1 MYSVFMLRPSACAVP
16 AALWIATR
24 AHAQPAETPAW
35 SGAGS
40 LGLLLLIVAVAIAV
54 VFDAR
59 RRNTASRRAQ
69 DIAEARLAALLETQ
83 EAGQVGLDQDGR
95 ILFANT
101 EARELLA
108 LTALPAPWPE
118 DRILSDSAPDSR
130 APLSLSALT
139 GAELPETRA
148 GLDPGTGAPSVQ
160 ILLSATSV
168 TDPSGLAALVRLR
181 RMTESDRHHQQN
193 ERAARLEALGQ
204 LTGGVAHDFNNI
216 LATIEKSVEL
226 ALPDTSETAEPYL
239 DTALVSVRRGAE
251 LTSRLLGFARQLPD
265 TDTTVEID
273 QLFTEFATLAAP
285 AVGRKISLI
294 FTPPEDPLT
303 IRCDVAQLENVLL
316 NLVLNSRDAIRES
329 GVGTAI
335 TIAARP
341 RPDTA
346 LIDITVADDG
356 PGMAAATLSRAIDP
370 FFTTK
375 QDTTGTGLGLSMAHG
390 FAEQS
395 GGYLDITSETGF
407 GTTVTLSL
415 PRGSAAARETDI
427 PRGKGE
433 TLLLVDDEPPL
444 LAVTARAVEQLGY
457 VVRTAGSAEEA
468 LHLHGEGAAFDLLLT
483 DVVMPGSMRGPD
495 LVRQLRETGYGGP
508 VIYMSGYG
516 APPGEDTGPDG
527 DPVLKKPYALP
538 DLARLLRN
546 ALDGRA
552 SQARDG

>member
-1 MYSVFMLRPSACAVP
+1 MLAAFWTATP
-16 AALWIATR
+16 AL
-24 AHAQPAETPAW
+24 AQPAETTTRT
-35 SGAGS
+35 GAGTI
-40 LGLLLLIVAVAIAV
+40 GLLLLIAAIAIAAA
-54 VFDAR
+54 FDAR
-59 RRNTASRRAQ
+59 RRNADSRRAQ
-69 DIAEARLAALLETQ
+69 DTAEARLTALLEAQ
-83 EAGQVGLDQDGR
+83 DAGLVGLDRDAR

-101 EARELLA
+101 EARDLLS

-118 DRILSDSAPDSR
+118 DRILSDRAPDSR
-130 APLSLSALT
+130 ATLSLSTLT
-139 GAELPETRA
+139 GGELSETRA
-148 GLDPGTGAPSVQ
+148 WLDPGTGTPRVQ
-160 ILLSATSV
+160 ILVSATPV
-168 TDPSGLAALVRLR
+168 TGSSGLAALVRLR

-226 ALPDTSETAEPYL
+226 ALPDTAEEAEPYL

-265 TDTTVEID
+265 TDTTVEVG
-273 QLFTEFATLAAP
+273 QLFTDFATLAAP

-316 NLVLNSRDAIRES
+316 NLVLNSRDAIRDS

-346 LIDITVADDG
+346 LIDITVTDDG
-356 PGMAAATLSRAIDP
+356 PGMPAATLSRATDP

-444 LAVTARAVEQLGY
+444 LAITARAVEQLGY
-457 VVRTAGSAEEA
+457 VVLTAGSAEEA
-468 LHLHGEGAAFDLLLT
+468 LRLHGEGAAFDLLLT
-483 DVVMPGSMRGPD
+483 DVVMPGSLRGQD
-495 LVRQLRETGYGGP
+495 LVRQLRAAGFGGP

-538 DLARLLRN
+538 DLARLLQD
-546 ALDGRA
+546 ALNR
-552 SQARDG
+552 RDSPAQNS

>member
-1 MYSVFMLRPSACAVP
+1 MLRPSACAMLAAFWTATP
-16 AALWIATR
+16 AL
-24 AHAQPAETPAW
+24 AQPAETTTRT
-35 SGAGS
+35 GAGTI
-40 LGLLLLIVAVAIAV
+40 GLLLLIAAIAIAAA
-54 VFDAR
+54 FDAR
-59 RRNTASRRAQ
+59 RRNADSRRAQ
-69 DIAEARLAALLETQ
+69 DTAEARLTALLEAQ
-83 EAGQVGLDQDGR
+83 DAGLVGLDRDAR

-101 EARELLA
+101 EARDLLS

-118 DRILSDSAPDSR
+118 DRILSDRAPDSR
-130 APLSLSALT
+130 ATLSLSTLT
-139 GAELPETRA
+139 GGELSETRA
-148 GLDPGTGAPSVQ
+148 WLDPGTGTPRVQ
-160 ILLSATSV
+160 ILVSATPV
-168 TDPSGLAALVRLR
+168 TGSSGLAALVRLR

-226 ALPDTSETAEPYL
+226 ALPDTAEEAEPYL

-265 TDTTVEID
+265 TDTTVEVG
-273 QLFTEFATLAAP
+273 QLFTDFATLAAP

-316 NLVLNSRDAIRES
+316 NLVLNSRDAIRDS

-346 LIDITVADDG
+346 LIDITVTDDG
-356 PGMAAATLSRAIDP
+356 PGMPAATLSRATDP

-444 LAVTARAVEQLGY
+444 LAITARAVEQLGY
-457 VVRTAGSAEEA
+457 VVLTAGSAEEA
-468 LHLHGEGAAFDLLLT
+468 LRLHGEGAAFDLLLT
-483 DVVMPGSMRGPD
+483 DVVMPGSLRGQD
-495 LVRQLRETGYGGP
+495 LVRQLRAAGFGGP

-538 DLARLLRN
+538 DLARLLQD
-546 ALDGRA
+546 ALNR
-552 SQARDG
+552 RDSPAQNS